1 MTGRSRLDLGGS
13 VRLTRSDC
21 SDRGTGTP
29 GHRGTGAPTASYRRA
44 PKYAPG
50 VVPVSR
56 RNAAT
61 KALTVP

>member
-1 MTGRSRLDLGGS
+1 MTGRSHLDLGGS
-13 VRLTRSDC
+13 VRLTRSD
-21 SDRGTGTP
+21 
-29 GHRGTGAPTASYRRA
+29 RGTGAPTASYRRA

>member
-1 MTGRSRLDLGGS
+1 MTGRSHLDLGGS
-13 VRLTRSDC
+13 VRLPRSDC
-21 SDRGTGTP
+21 SDRGTG
-29 GHRGTGAPTASYRRA
+29 APKASYRRA